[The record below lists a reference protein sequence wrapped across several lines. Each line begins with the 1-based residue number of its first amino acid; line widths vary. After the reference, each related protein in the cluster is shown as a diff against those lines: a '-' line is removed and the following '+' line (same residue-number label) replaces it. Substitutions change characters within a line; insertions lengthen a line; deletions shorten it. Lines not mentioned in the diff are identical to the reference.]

1 MPNEIAV
8 YHYSAWFNN
17 ARGAQ
22 HHDGVLLLPV
32 INTIEAYFAA
42 RQAIANDLGIR
53 TDVLN
58 VNSFAYIGPASA

>member
-1 MPNEIAV
+1 MGNEIAV

-17 ARGAQ
+17 ARGPV

-32 INTIEAYFAA
+32 ISNVESYFAA

-53 TDVLN
+53 VEVLN
-58 VNSFAYIGPASA
+58 VNSFAYIGPASV